1 MIEVELEHERRE
13 TAALRCEL
21 AFARKRAL
29 ELQQELD
36 GLRRS
41 AGFWVG
47 TPAADISATK
57 TASKSTSTS
66 TTSSGGGGSS
76 SSSSGATTDEYGV
89 LHVPLSPEDAAR
101 QALALERWQEYGRR
115 CPRLAS
121 ALVRSCRR
129 GERG

>member
-47 TPAADISATK
+47 TPAADISATD
-57 TASKSTSTS
+57 TTSKSTSTS
-66 TTSSGGGGSS
+66 TTSSGGGGGSSS
-76 SSSSGATTDEYGV
+76 SSSSGATTDEFGV

-121 ALVRSCRR
+121 ALV
-129 GERG
+129 